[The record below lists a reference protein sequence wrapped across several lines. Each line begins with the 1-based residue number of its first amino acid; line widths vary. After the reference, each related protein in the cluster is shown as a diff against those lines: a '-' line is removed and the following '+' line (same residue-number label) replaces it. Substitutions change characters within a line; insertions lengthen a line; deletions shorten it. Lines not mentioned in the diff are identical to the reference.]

1 MVFVVGVFKEE
12 TAHVKNMGR
21 SLKFEKNKQMDFS
34 IFSSFLPEGLLSHF
48 DIVEFKELGDLQT
61 KKDCFYIY
69 LDEKNI
75 LPKEYSEIEYESKG
89 FYERTIIQDFP
100 IRGKAVYLGIRRRR
114 WRNKNKKTFEVKS
127 DYSFIAEGSK
137 LTVELSD
144 FLKDTGRDPRRY
156 DK

>member
-1 MVFVVGVFKEE
+1 M
-12 TAHVKNMGR
+12 A
-21 SLKFEKNKQMDFS
+21 FS
-34 IFSSFLPEGLLSHF
+34 IFSSFLPDGLLAHF
-48 DIVEFKELGDLQT
+48 DIVDFKELGDLQT

-75 LPKEYSEIEYESKG
+75 LPKDFSAIDFESKG
-89 FYERTIIQDFP
+89 FLERAIIQDFP

-114 WRNKNKKTFEVKS
+114 WRNKNDRSIEIKS
-127 DYSFIAEGSK
+127 DYSFIADGSK

>member
-1 MVFVVGVFKEE
+1 
-12 TAHVKNMGR
+12 
-21 SLKFEKNKQMDFS
+21 MDFS
-34 IFSSFLPEGLLSHF
+34 IFSSFLPEGLLVHF
-48 DIVEFKELGDLQT
+48 DIVDFKELGDLQT

-75 LPKEYSEIEYESKG
+75 LPKDFSAIDFESKG
-89 FYERTIIQDFP
+89 FLERAIIQDFP

-114 WRNKNKKTFEVKS
+114 WRNKNDRSIEIKS
-127 DYSFIAEGSK
+127 DYSFIADGSK